1 MILSVMDIR
10 EVRAVSNAW
19 VSTLALPDDG
29 LLVSPTAHYSSN
41 LARSA
46 QIQNGNGFPSTSE
59 TLLYS

>member
-10 EVRAVSNAW
+10 EVGAVSNAW
-19 VSTLALPDDG
+19 VSILALLDDE
-29 LLVSPTAHYSSN
+29 LLVSPTAHYSSY

-46 QIQNGNGFPSTSE
+46 QMQNGNGFPSTSE